1 MTAPR
6 RLPISVVVLTY
17 NEEQNLRACLESL
30 AGWVSDLFI
39 VDSGSTDRTLAIAE
53 ELGAKVVT
61 HRFETH
67 TRQWRWA
74 LANLP
79 LQTEWILALDADQR
93 VSPELRDAILAAF
106 SAGGSA
112 TAADGYFLIRRQVFR
127 GRWIKYGGYYPKY
140 LLKLFRRGAVAL
152 DEGDLV
158 DHHFHVTG
166 RLVRLPGDL
175 IEDNRNEARIFDW
188 IEKHN
193 RYARLQ
199 ATQEIRRLGL
209 GPRPKLWGSPDE
221 RTAWMKSVWSR
232 LPLYLR
238 PIGYFIY
245 RYFLRLGFLDGKEG
259 FVFHVMQAFWYRL
272 LVDINRDEQ
281 SCQARPMT
289 VSPPAPV
296 VDSNAQALAGR
307 EPVRLRDS

>member
-1 MTAPR
+1 MTPR
-6 RLPISVVVLTY
+6 RLPITAVVLTF

-30 AGWVSDLFI
+30 AGWVSDLYL
-39 VDSGSTDRTLAIAE
+39 VDSGSTDRTVAIGE
-53 ELGAKVVT
+53 ELGAKIVT
-61 HRFETH
+61 HAFETH

-79 LQTEWILALDADQR
+79 LRTEWVLALDADQR
-93 VSPELRDAILAAF
+93 LTPELGAAIAAAF
-106 SAGGSA
+106 GDGGTA
-112 TAADGYFLIRRQVFR
+112 TATDGYFLNRRQVFR
-127 GRWIKYGGYYPKY
+127 GRWIRHGGYYPKF
-140 LLKLFRRGAVAL
+140 LLKLFRRAAVTL
-152 DEGDLV
+152 DDGDLV

-166 RLVRLPGDL
+166 RLVRLEGDL
-175 IEDNRNEARIFDW
+175 VEDNRNEARIFDW

-199 ATQEIRRLGL
+199 ATQEIQRLGL
-209 GPRPKLWGSPDE
+209 GPRPKLLGSPDE

-259 FVFHVMQAFWYRL
+259 FVFHFMQAFWYRL

-281 SCQARPMT
+281 ARQARPVARGAT
-289 VSPPAPV
+289 APAP
-296 VDSNAQALAGR
+296 DTPPQALAGSA
-307 EPVRLRDS
+307 PARLRDS